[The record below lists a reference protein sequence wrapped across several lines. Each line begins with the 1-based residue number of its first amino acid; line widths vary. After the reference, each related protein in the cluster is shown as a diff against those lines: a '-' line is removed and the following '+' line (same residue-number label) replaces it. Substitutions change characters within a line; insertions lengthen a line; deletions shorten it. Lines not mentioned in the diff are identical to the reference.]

1 MTNVNHS
8 NTMSGDIT
16 LTSELP
22 IAGTCKNRTGNNLVG
37 VAKVKIQQ
45 TATGGAKRT
54 KASLK
59 RKAGK

>member
-8 NTMSGDIT
+8 NTMSGDIK
-16 LTSELP
+16 LTSKLP

-37 VAKVKIQQ
+37 VAKVKIEQ

-54 KASLK
+54 KVSLK